1 MTNPVVCSI
10 IKTQKREE
18 KKTMTINEMKTN
30 VIHKFGF
37 EHPAT
42 ICFFE
47 CCEINKGDR
56 LLDEIA
62 YEFAINWKD
71 EDEE

>member
-1 MTNPVVCSI
+1 
-10 IKTQKREE
+10 
-18 KKTMTINEMKTN
+18 MTINEMKTN

-42 ICFFE
+42 IYFFE
-47 CCEINKGDR
+47 CCEINNGDH

-62 YEFAINWKD
+62 YEFAMGWKDAD